1 MSKQLYPSDLTDQE
15 WEYIKPMIP
24 AAKFGGRYRLTD
36 MRQTLNG
43 IFYLTRTGCA
53 WRYLP
58 REYPPWQTVYGYFR
72 KWRLDGTWQRIHDHL
87 RGDVREQEGHERQP
101 SAGILDSQ
109 SVKTTDRGGTERGY
123 DAGKQI
129 AGRKRHILV
138 DTLGLVLRAVV
149 HSAGIQDRDGARRVL
164 APLAHCFTR
173 LRKIW
178 ADGIYT
184 GGLAEWVWNL
194 RTRNKIGFEMVKR
207 TDKMKGFVVLPRR
220 WVVERTFAWLSFNR
234 RMSKD
239 YELLPATSETFI
251 YISMI
256 KLMLGR
262 LA

>member
-1 MSKQLYPSDLTDQE
+1 MSYQLYPSDMTDRE
-15 WEYIKPMIP
+15 WEYIKSLIP
-24 AAKFGGRYRLTD
+24 AAKPGGRNRVTD
-36 MRQTLNG
+36 MRQTLNA

-58 REYPPWQTVYGYFR
+58 LEYPPWQTVYGYFR
-72 KWRLDGTWQRIHDHL
+72 KWRLDRTWQRIHDRL
-87 RGDVREQEGHERQP
+87 RGDVREQEGRQRQP
-101 SAGILDSQ
+101 SAAIIDSQ
-109 SVKTTDRGGTERGY
+109 SVKTTDRGGAERGF
-123 DAGKQI
+123 DAGKQT

-138 DTLGLVLRAVV
+138 DTLGLLLLVVV
-149 HSAGIQDRDGARRVL
+149 HSAGIQDRDGARMVL
-164 APLAHCFTR
+164 SPLAHCFIR

-178 ADGIYT
+178 ADSIYT
-184 GGLAEWVWNL
+184 GNLAEWVWNL
-194 RTRNKIGFEMVKR
+194 RTRNRIDFEMVKR
-207 TDKMKGFVVLPRR
+207 IDKLKGFVVLPRR